1 MQIHQQ
7 VSIEEAIPDVIFCD
21 KHSKKSLEYW
31 CHTCEKVICVDC
43 LLINHKNHE
52 YSSKDD
58 VTKELETKISTRLYG
73 IQSSLEYRINQADSI
88 INETITHCQS
98 SRLQITEA
106 IASLREIINTHERN
120 MLEKISATEQEQ
132 KKQLE
137 DFKNPLKN
145 ELQNLNMQKAIFEI
159 LVTSNNHTKILQIKK
174 DFDNYIHKTKGTLKS
189 LQISTK
195 TEFSVQGLDQLQF
208 LKQEIEQYGK
218 YIQIP
223 AYHNSE
229 LEQFI
234 SQNRKKQK
242 MNLNNRN
249 LNDSDMKILTLTE
262 LSLEKN
268 RIGQQGAQYIADAL
282 RMNQTLTTLCLDTN
296 QIGQRGAEHIADALK
311 TNRTLTTLYLGE
323 NQIGQYGARHIA
335 EALKTNRTLTTLG
348 LEQNQIGQK
357 GTEYIADALQ
367 VNETLNILSLD
378 QNHIG
383 QQGSQ
388 QIADAVKVNQVTNVN
403 LPIDITYYCD
413 RSIQTLTILYLNE
426 NQIEQQGIE
435 HIANAIK
442 INKTIT
448 DLGLKHNQIGQKGA
462 QYLAD
467 ALKMNKTLT
476 DIGLQQN
483 LIGQE
488 GAQYIADALRI
499 NQTLTAL
506 YLGENQIGQQGAQH
520 IVDVLKINQFQRTSL
535 FSYRFSA
542 WLFIFVDLFDY
553 VEQEYSYTTK
563 REKLALLLKF
573 QDISNVDFCLDCNDA
588 FEILSFDSNDLL
600 DLKKEMYEIEQQFVC
615 ILHRVKCKMHLLKN
629 ALVKLSNQLTR
640 TSKTSSNTVIRN
652 SPSTTNLIAN
662 NFNNS
667 ANTFSVTSMITSAS
681 PNNNL
686 TPEEKLKQQ
695 IIESLNDWCQKL
707 KENNGQK
714 MFQLKE
720 NVDYEI
726 FIDIIGK
733 KILVKCQCGKTTTLA
748 QKDNTF
754 NGLSQKML
762 PQLFL
767 KLHMIQNQILLS
779 DFYLPLDSNGLPIQ
793 NSYSTDSFTRL
804 EEWYSDITRATLLN
818 AYLIQPLSSSL
829 NISPYIFAAYG
840 TDNKFES
847 SDVIFRWYKIYQ
859 ECKA

>member
-249 LNDSDMKILTLTE
+249 LNDSDMKILVD
-262 LSLEKN
+262 
-268 RIGQQGAQYIADAL
+268 I
-282 RMNQTLTTLCLDTN
+282 
-296 QIGQRGAEHIADALK
+296 LK
-311 TNRTLTTLYLGE
+311 ESTTLTTLYLGE

-467 ALKMNKTLT
+467 ALKMNK
-476 DIGLQQN
+476 
-483 LIGQE
+483 
-488 GAQYIADALRI
+488 
-499 NQTLTAL
+499 
-506 YLGENQIGQQGAQH
+506 
-520 IVDVLKINQFQRTSL
+520 VTSL
-535 FSYRFSA
+535 LFS
-542 WLFIFVDLFDY
+542 L
-553 VEQEYSYTTK
+553 
-563 REKLALLLKF
+563 
-573 QDISNVDFCLDCNDA
+573 
-588 FEILSFDSNDLL
+588 
-600 DLKKEMYEIEQQFVC
+600 
-615 ILHRVKCKMHLLKN
+615 
-629 ALVKLSNQLTR
+629 
-640 TSKTSSNTVIRN
+640 
-652 SPSTTNLIAN
+652 
-662 NFNNS
+662 
-667 ANTFSVTSMITSAS
+667 
-681 PNNNL
+681 
-686 TPEEKLKQQ
+686 Q
-695 IIESLNDWCQKL
+695 I
-707 KENNGQK
+707 
-714 MFQLKE
+714 
-720 NVDYEI
+720 Y
-726 FIDIIGK
+726 
-733 KILVKCQCGKTTTLA
+733 
-748 QKDNTF
+748 
-754 NGLSQKML
+754 
-762 PQLFL
+762 
-767 KLHMIQNQILLS
+767 
-779 DFYLPLDSNGLPIQ
+779 
-793 NSYSTDSFTRL
+793 
-804 EEWYSDITRATLLN
+804 
-818 AYLIQPLSSSL
+818 
-829 NISPYIFAAYG
+829 
-840 TDNKFES
+840 
-847 SDVIFRWYKIYQ
+847 
-859 ECKA
+859 

>member
-21 KHSKKSLEYW
+21 KHLKKSLEYW

-106 IASLREIINTHERN
+106 IASLREIVNTHERN

-208 LKQEIEQYGK
+208 LKQKIEQYGK

-249 LNDSDMKILTLTE
+249 LNDSDMKILVDILKESTTLTE

-383 QQGSQ
+383 QQGAQ

-467 ALKMNKTLT
+467 ALKMNK
-476 DIGLQQN
+476 
-483 LIGQE
+483 
-488 GAQYIADALRI
+488 
-499 NQTLTAL
+499 
-506 YLGENQIGQQGAQH
+506 
-520 IVDVLKINQFQRTSL
+520 VTSL
-535 FSYRFSA
+535 LFS
-542 WLFIFVDLFDY
+542 L
-553 VEQEYSYTTK
+553 
-563 REKLALLLKF
+563 
-573 QDISNVDFCLDCNDA
+573 
-588 FEILSFDSNDLL
+588 
-600 DLKKEMYEIEQQFVC
+600 
-615 ILHRVKCKMHLLKN
+615 
-629 ALVKLSNQLTR
+629 
-640 TSKTSSNTVIRN
+640 
-652 SPSTTNLIAN
+652 
-662 NFNNS
+662 
-667 ANTFSVTSMITSAS
+667 
-681 PNNNL
+681 
-686 TPEEKLKQQ
+686 Q
-695 IIESLNDWCQKL
+695 I
-707 KENNGQK
+707 
-714 MFQLKE
+714 
-720 NVDYEI
+720 Y
-726 FIDIIGK
+726 
-733 KILVKCQCGKTTTLA
+733 
-748 QKDNTF
+748 
-754 NGLSQKML
+754 
-762 PQLFL
+762 
-767 KLHMIQNQILLS
+767 
-779 DFYLPLDSNGLPIQ
+779 
-793 NSYSTDSFTRL
+793 
-804 EEWYSDITRATLLN
+804 
-818 AYLIQPLSSSL
+818 
-829 NISPYIFAAYG
+829 
-840 TDNKFES
+840 
-847 SDVIFRWYKIYQ
+847 
-859 ECKA
+859 